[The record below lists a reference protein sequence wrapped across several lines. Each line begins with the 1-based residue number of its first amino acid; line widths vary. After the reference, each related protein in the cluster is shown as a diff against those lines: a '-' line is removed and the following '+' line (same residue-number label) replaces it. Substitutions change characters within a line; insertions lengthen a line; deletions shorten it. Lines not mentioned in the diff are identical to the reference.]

1 MIHPHTE
8 LSFISDEI
16 GFGVVATKRI
26 PKGTITWTIDRMDR
40 EIEADLVET
49 LGPLYREYL
58 ETYSYRNRQGNYVL
72 CWDNGRFI
80 NHSFRSNCVTTAYE
94 FELAVRDIEPGEQL
108 TDDYGFLNIVEPFHP
123 LDEGTERTV
132 VYPDDLLR
140 YHKMWDSLLL
150 DAFPLVL
157 ELEQPLLS
165 IMKSPARKVAEAVAD
180 GRSSMDSILSCHFPG
195 AV

>member
-8 LSFISDEI
+8 LRFINDEI
-16 GFGVVATKRI
+16 GFGVVATRRI
-26 PKGTITWTIDRMDR
+26 PKGTITWAIDRLDN
-40 EIEADLVET
+40 EFDAQFVDT
-49 LGPLYREYL
+49 LGDGYRAYL
-58 ETYSYRNRQGNYVL
+58 DTYSYRNRRGNYVL

-108 TDDYGFLNIVEPFHP
+108 TYDYGFVKLAEPFHP

-132 VYPDDLLR
+132 VYPDDLL
-140 YHKMWDSLLL
+140 HHHETWDSLLL
-150 DAFPLVL
+150 DAFPYLS
-157 ELEQPLLS
+157 ELDQPLLS
-165 IMKSPARKVAEAVAD
+165 IMTEPTRKIARAVAD
-180 GRSSMDSILSCHFPG
+180 GREEMDSILNCHFPG